1 MMNVLFIVTD
11 GKSANGICVK
21 AIMNEMVKRKTY
33 NVYCVTN
40 REKGKPF
47 HFVEDKISYFT
58 VSPRFIS
65 RLEAICADGVN
76 SPSKNM
82 LRLLLKLLNKAT
94 LLLSIPTWPLISR
107 GYAKRIYKAVKT
119 VSTQNKI
126 DLIIP
131 VFQQIEAL
139 VAANRIKEY
148 NPSIVYILYFLDSL
162 SGGQGPRQFSKKWS
176 IERGKRWER
185 KLLKNAD
192 YIVMMQSAKEHYS
205 KNCINETY
213 YARIDYLDLPL
224 YTKWDHKDL
233 FDSNQGILDRG
244 CINLLYIGTIPA
256 HIRDPRIFLEVFCA
270 IKDPKLRLV
279 FIGSNTCPHVFEE
292 FCGNDKRIKVYP
304 FVEHDQAIALMHEAD
319 VLVNLG
325 NNLES
330 MTPSKVFE
338 YMSAG
343 KPIVSTAPIRK
354 EPSIKY
360 LKRYPAAHILYY
372 DGVDREMEAERML
385 DFIYKNVRIDIDQ
398 EKVRADF
405 YENTPEAF
413 LDYIEERL

>member
-1 MMNVLFIVTD
+1 MNVLFIVTD

-21 AIMNEMVKRKTY
+21 AIMNEMVKRKIY

-40 REKGKPF
+40 REKGKIF
-47 HFVEDKISYFT
+47 NYVEDGISYFT
-58 VSPRFIS
+58 VSPRFIN

-82 LRLLLKLLNKAT
+82 LRLLLKLLNKMT

-107 GYAKRIYKAVKT
+107 GYAKRIYKASKT
-119 VSTQNKI
+119 VITQNKI

-148 NPSIVYILYFLDSL
+148 NPSIVYISYFLDSL

-192 YIVMMQSAKEHYS
+192 YIVMMQSAKEHYK

-233 FDSNQGILDRG
+233 FDRTQGILERG

-256 HIRDPRIFLEVFCA
+256 HIRNPRIFLEVFCA

-279 FIGSNTCPHVFEE
+279 FIGSNTCPHVFEK
-292 FCGNDKRIKVYP
+292 FCGKDNRIKVYP

-343 KPIVSTAPIRK
+343 KPIVSTAPIRE

-372 DGVDREMEAERML
+372 DSVDREVEAERMV

-398 EKVRADF
+398 EKVRSDF

>member
-1 MMNVLFIVTD
+1 MMNILFIVTD

-47 HFVEDKISYFT
+47 HFVEDKISMM
-58 VSPRFIS
+58 
-65 RLEAICADGVN
+65 EAICADGVN
-76 SPSKNM
+76 SPSKKIF
-82 LRLLLKLLNKAT
+82 RLLLKLLNKAT

-107 GYAKRIYKAVKT
+107 GYAKRIYKAAKT

-148 NPSIVYILYFLDSL
+148 NPSIVYIPYFLDSL

-205 KNCINETY
+205 NNFINETY
-213 YARIDYLDLPL
+213 YARIDLLDLPIFSL
-224 YTKWDHKDL
+224 WDH
-233 FDSNQGILDRG
+233 
-244 CINLLYIGTIPA
+244 
-256 HIRDPRIFLEVFCA
+256 
-270 IKDPKLRLV
+270 
-279 FIGSNTCPHVFEE
+279 
-292 FCGNDKRIKVYP
+292 
-304 FVEHDQAIALMHEAD
+304 
-319 VLVNLG
+319 
-325 NNLES
+325 
-330 MTPSKVFE
+330 
-338 YMSAG
+338 
-343 KPIVSTAPIRK
+343 
-354 EPSIKY
+354 
-360 LKRYPAAHILYY
+360 
-372 DGVDREMEAERML
+372 
-385 DFIYKNVRIDIDQ
+385 
-398 EKVRADF
+398 
-405 YENTPEAF
+405 
-413 LDYIEERL
+413 